1 MNPEENTNQKPIKAL
16 RTYAGDVEEA
26 LNKTKSS
33 AATIMLAEEKRREE
47 KPEMAPA
54 RRQASTEK
62 NRLYLVL
69 SSVMIFLAISVVGT
83 VYYFKSNQKIQ
94 VQEEAKAL
102 VTFNQESKVLVASST
117 RESLV
122 QRILSDRNT
131 FTMPANSV
139 LYINTSD
146 ASGDPIPAE
155 MFLSKISPHIP
166 GDLARAF
173 DGKYMF
179 GMLSYD
185 TNAAFMIL
193 KTSSYDIAYSGM
205 LRWEKGMIDDLGRI
219 FSLPENMMGTE
230 ASFVDEE
237 FNNRD
242 LRVLRDND
250 GKQVLLYTFLDK
262 NTVIITVNN
271 NDLKAIIEK
280 YTLTQQTK

>member
-47 KPEMAPA
+47 RPEMAPA
-54 RRQASTEK
+54 RREVSTER

-69 SSVMIFLAISVVGT
+69 GVVMLFLAISVVGT
-83 VYYFKSNQKIQ
+83 VYYLRSNQKIQ
-94 VQEEAKAL
+94 VTEQAKAL
-102 VTFNQESKVLVASST
+102 VSFSQESKILIASST
-117 RESLV
+117 RDSLI
-122 QRILSDRNT
+122 QRILSERSS

-146 ASGDPIPAE
+146 AGGDPVPAE
-155 MFLSKISPHIP
+155 MFLTRISPHIP

-185 TNAAFMIL
+185 TNASFMIF

-205 LRWEKGMIDDLGRI
+205 LRWEKGMIEDLGRI
-219 FSLPENMMGTE
+219 FSLPENMIGTE
-230 ASFVDEE
+230 TPFVDEE
-237 FNNRD
+237 YNNRD
-242 LRVLRDND
+242 LRVLRSSD
-250 GKQVLLYTFLDK
+250 GQQVLLYTFLDK

-280 YTLTQQTK
+280 YTLTLQTK